1 MIETPTQTP
10 MKTYRPDLAPEEQAR
25 FDEQRAAD
33 AEHPRQFVNFAF
45 YKLDPAFRRTR
56 SVAERAEAVQELA
69 GVINDAKS
77 RFLIYPYSTLGLRS
91 HVDFFLWRISY
102 RLEDFEETTAAML
115 RTEMGAFLDTPHSF
129 LAMTGKSIYV
139 YEDDDPE
146 ALDSRHKIVIGGGKY
161 VFVYP
166 FVKTRPWYVLPPE
179 ARMEAMRDHI
189 RVGKKYPSVKLN
201 TTYSF
206 GLDDQD
212 FVVAF
217 ESDYPQDF
225 LDLVKEL
232 RETEASTYTQRDTPY
247 VHLCSAGPGDHLV
260 PRRRRLKDATTMTT
274 IAQWQPARLPQPS
287 VGAKGDTAE
296 KPHQF
301 VSFAFYTLDPGWLR
315 FDPATRQAGAQELA
329 AVIEGCRD
337 RLRIHSYTTFGVCAE
352 TDFLLWRV
360 SHDLDDFEAMAV
372 AMRRTHMGCWLQTPY
387 SYLGMTGIEA
397 RRSCSAG
404 RDRTRGRPL
413 SARLP
418 TCQDRSLGYTGRRR
432 SAAHDTGSPSA
443 GCGCPLG
450 RIGTRLIQSVL
461 GVHDGMLTFETDR
474 PEGFPGLVENL
485 RRTQAGVYAQRD
497 TPIFIC
503 IRQEPAAILARV
515 SGI

>member
-1 MIETPTQTP
+1 

-56 SVAERAEAVQELA
+56 SVAERIEAVQELA

-77 RFLIYPYSTLGLRS
+77 KFLIYPYSTLGLRS

-146 ALDSRHKIVIGGGKY
+146 ALDARHKIVIGGGKY

-179 ARMEAMRDHI
+179 ARMAAMRDHI

-225 LDLVKEL
+225 MDLVKEL
-232 RETEASTYTQRDTPY
+232 RETDASTYTQRDTPMFTCIQQD
-247 VHLCSAGPGDHLV
+247 L
-260 PRRRRLKDATTMTT
+260 AT
-274 IAQWQPARLPQPS
+274 I
-287 VGAKGDTAE
+287 
-296 KPHQF
+296 
-301 VSFAFYTLDPGWLR
+301 
-315 FDPATRQAGAQELA
+315 
-329 AVIEGCRD
+329 
-337 RLRIHSYTTFGVCAE
+337 
-352 TDFLLWRV
+352 
-360 SHDLDDFEAMAV
+360 
-372 AMRRTHMGCWLQTPY
+372 
-387 SYLGMTGIEA
+387 
-397 RRSCSAG
+397 
-404 RDRTRGRPL
+404 
-413 SARLP
+413 
-418 TCQDRSLGYTGRRR
+418 
-432 SAAHDTGSPSA
+432 
-443 GCGCPLG
+443 LG
-450 RIGTRLIQSVL
+450 RV
-461 GVHDGMLTFETDR
+461 
-474 PEGFPGLVENL
+474 
-485 RRTQAGVYAQRD
+485 AGV
-497 TPIFIC
+497 
-503 IRQEPAAILARV
+503 
-515 SGI
+515 